1 MSNAPRTMPS
11 LEEVFISDAST
22 EAGVERKV
30 FTTLRQHFSESIA
43 PLLLLRE
50 QDFSARDE
58 NGQPTLSGIGPKS
71 IQLIKRRLGEH
82 DLRLRVME
90 ESIYLRA
97 KTLYGS
103 IDLVPI
109 QALYVVSIHTGGAVQ
124 TQFFRSRPIAL
135 ICMQNNTMTM
145 GELTSMT
152 KKGVRDY
159 LQLSGLDIDD
169 AHMRLMVD
177 ELRNRLQL
185 WGLTLADE
193 TQRSHRQEMPTPGTV
208 PTHR

>member
-11 LEEVFISDAST
+11 LEEAFISDAST

-58 NGQPTLSGIGPKS
+58 NGQPTL
-71 IQLIKRRLGEH
+71 
-82 DLRLRVME
+82 
-90 ESIYLRA
+90 
-97 KTLYGS
+97 YGS

-109 QALYVVSIHTGGAVQ
+109 QALYVISIHTGGAVQ

-135 ICMQNNTMTM
+135 ICMQNNAMTI

-152 KKGVRDY
+152 KDGIWDY

-169 AHMRLMVD
+169 DHMRLMVN

-208 PTHR
+208 PMHR

>member
-11 LEEVFISDAST
+11 LEEVFISDTST

-58 NGQPTLSGIGPKS
+58 NGQPMLSGIGPKS

-97 KTLYGS
+97 K
-103 IDLVPI
+103 
-109 QALYVVSIHTGGAVQ
+109 ALY
-124 TQFFRSRPIAL
+124 
-135 ICMQNNTMTM
+135 
-145 GELTSMT
+145 
-152 KKGVRDY
+152 D
-159 LQLSGLDIDD
+159 
-169 AHMRLMVD
+169 
-177 ELRNRLQL
+177 
-185 WGLTLADE
+185 
-193 TQRSHRQEMPTPGTV
+193 
-208 PTHR
+208 